1 MKNNE
6 KIIFR
11 LAKID
16 DAEKLVEIYAP
27 YVKNTNITFEY
38 EVPTID
44 EFKQRIT
51 KIMSKF
57 PYIVACI
64 GDEIV
69 GYTYASTFRERQAYN
84 WCVETSI
91 YINEKYQGRKIGEI
105 LYTKLEAILKLQNIT
120 NLVASITYPNPQSIV
135 FHEKFNYKKIAHFTK
150 CGYKQ
155 NYWYDM
161 IFMEK
166 VINKHEALAK
176 EIIYLPD
183 LDKNLV
189 EKILQK

>member
-1 MKNNE
+1 MKNDE

-38 EVPTID
+38 EVPIID

-57 PYIVACI
+57 PYILACI

-69 GYTYASTFRERQAYN
+69 GYTYASTFRDDKL
-84 WCVETSI
+84 I
-91 YINEKYQGRKIGEI
+91 IG
-105 LYTKLEAILKLQNIT
+105 
-120 NLVASITYPNPQSIV
+120 V
-135 FHEKFNYKKIAHFTK
+135 
-150 CGYKQ
+150 
-155 NYWYDM
+155 
-161 IFMEK
+161 
-166 VINKHEALAK
+166 
-176 EIIYLPD
+176 
-183 LDKNLV
+183 
-189 EKILQK
+189 